1 MNIREWCWYHMRTA
15 HGATCP
21 PPPWIIQTAIFG
33 QKAGN
38 IRANHLNFV
47 QAMDKN
53 IRARDFSP
61 PPPPAPT
68 ETRPLRL
75 WSVLKRYEEK
85 NWHDVSLDSSLHI
98 LILYV
103 IALFSILI
111 KTGCPQM
118 EIARWKLIRLNT
130 YGWYNIHAHEE
141 TRYWKAKEKNTENT
155 VPSHNNN
162 IIGIMFTC
170 NVRQLVCFIDIIMF
184 VGVRK
189 LVIHKK

>member
-1 MNIREWCWYHMRTA
+1 MMLVPYAYGPWGNL
-15 HGATCP
+15 P
-21 PPPWIIQTAIFG
+21 PPPPELFKQPCFG

-61 PPPPAPT
+61 APQPPPKLVPYT
-68 ETRPLRL
+68 LMVGTKTIWRFFF
-75 WSVLKRYEEK
+75 
-85 NWHDVSLDSSLHI
+85 WHDVSLDSSLHI

-118 EIARWKLIRLNT
+118 EIARWKLIRFKHIWLVQYPCT
-130 YGWYNIHAHEE
+130 W
-141 TRYWKAKEKNTENT
+141 RDPLLKSKRKNMENT

-162 IIGIMFTC
+162 IYMHH
-170 NVRQLVCFIDIIMF
+170 VYV
-184 VGVRK
+184 
-189 LVIHKK
+189 